1 MFNSLKTNIYL
12 LLGVALAA
20 LALEGGYGL
29 WNLRNQLLEDRKS
42 ELRSVGGAAFNLVDS
57 FQKQEASGQLTRE
70 QAQKLA
76 VEALRQMRYGGKD
89 GRSEYFMIFTSKGMT
104 VLLPPNPQ
112 AEGTNRFDVQDKNG
126 QYPVR
131 NSLGAVRDTPKGF
144 AEAMVV
150 NPASG
155 AFMPKLQYVQR
166 FDPWDWAIGTGI
178 FIADL
183 DEKFRSEALS
193 SGLVAALTFV
203 IVAALGY
210 AFSRSILRQV
220 GGEPKEA
227 IVLMQR
233 AAKGDLSVQVANAP
247 TGSMLA
253 SFSQMVAALR
263 ELVQGILKQTGELDK
278 NALALVNEAKAV
290 AHSAQQ
296 QTDNTAAMAAALEE
310 LTVSIGHISDSANET
325 HKTSKNSA
333 MRAQEEVQHVK
344 EASEEIQKIS
354 DGVSVAS
361 GKLNQLEQYAGQIGL
376 IAASIKGIA
385 GQTNLLALNAA
396 IEAARAG
403 EQGRGF
409 AVVADEVRKLAEST
423 TQATAEIEKT
433 LATVKN
439 GTTEAAAAMQAVLPH
454 VAQGM
459 ETSGRTVKAL
469 NQITDEANN
478 TLVRVS
484 EVADATKEQ
493 AGASTELAQQ
503 VEKIAR
509 MVEETSTAMSHT
521 AEVAGEMQSISGRL
535 SSLVAQFKT

>member
-1 MFNSLKTNIYL
+1 MFSSLKTNIYL

-29 WNLRNQLLEDRKS
+29 WNLNKQLLEDRKS
-42 ELRSVGGAAFNLVDS
+42 ELRSVGGAALNLVDS
-57 FQKQEASGQLTRE
+57 FQKQEASGKLTRE

-76 VEALRQMRYGGKD
+76 VEALRQMRYGGND
-89 GRSEYFMIFTSKGMT
+89 GRSEYFFIFTLKGMT
-104 VLLPPNPQ
+104 VLLTPNPK
-112 AEGTNRFDVQDKNG
+112 AEGTDRYNFKDKNG

-131 NSLGAVRDTPKGF
+131 PLLAAVKDSPTGF
-144 AEAMVV
+144 AEAEVAH
-150 NPASG
+150 PGSG
-155 AFMPKLQYVQR
+155 ALMQKLQYVQR
-166 FDPWDWAIGTGI
+166 FEPWDWAIGTGT

-183 DEKFRSEALS
+183 DEKFLSEAVS
-193 SGLVAALTFV
+193 SALVAALTF
-203 IVAALGY
+203 IVVAGLGV
-210 AFSRSILRQV
+210 AFARSILKQV

-227 IVLMQR
+227 ILLMQR
-233 AAKGDLSVQVANAP
+233 AAAGDLSVQVANAP
-247 TGSMLA
+247 AGSMLA

-278 NALALVNEAKAV
+278 NALALVNEAKTV

-310 LTVSIGHISDSANET
+310 LTVSIGHISDSASET
-325 HKTSKNSA
+325 RKTSKNSA

-361 GKLNQLEQYAGQIGL
+361 GKLNQLEQYAGQIGV

-423 TQATAEIEKT
+423 THATAEIEKT

-439 GTTEAAAAMQAVLPH
+439 GTSEAAEAMQAVLPH

-459 ETSGRTVKAL
+459 ETSERTVKAL

-503 VEKIAR
+503 VERIAR
-509 MVEETSTAMSHT
+509 MVEETSAAMAHT
-521 AEVAGEMQSISGRL
+521 AALAGEMQSISGRL
-535 SSLVAQFKT
+535 SSLVCQFKT